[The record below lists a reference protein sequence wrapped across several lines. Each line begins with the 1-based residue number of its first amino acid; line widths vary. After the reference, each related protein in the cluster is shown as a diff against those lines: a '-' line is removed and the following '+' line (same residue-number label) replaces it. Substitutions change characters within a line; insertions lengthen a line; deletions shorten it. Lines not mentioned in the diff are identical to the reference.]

1 MRKLSTR
8 FGKIA
13 RSFMGLALFA
23 SAPLLSSVLL
33 PTSAQAGEWNQGQN
47 LVYSTRLTGAN
58 EVPAVATAGQGVA
71 TLQWSN
77 KRDTIFVRMT
87 VSGLSSAVTGAAIY
101 QGNAGSNGAINE
113 LKAFLQGALA

>member
-1 MRKLSTR
+1 
-8 FGKIA
+8 
-13 RSFMGLALFA
+13 MGLALFA